1 MLPEKIPEL
10 IASRYRV
17 VHPIGEGNM
26 GTVYLVEHVYTGEEL
41 AMKVLQAHVGTNA
54 KLVKRFKR
62 EAWLPARIR
71 SDHVVRVIDADVAP
85 ELGNAPFLVME
96 LLRGSDLE
104 AYVQRMGKV
113 PASEV
118 VGIYWQV
125 ADALSKAHALGIVHR
140 DLKPENIFLHEHYDG
155 RVIVKVLDFGI
166 SKMAGDEGNIE
177 EARLTRTGAV
187 LGTPLYMPPEQAT
200 GDTPRVGPPAD
211 MWALG
216 LIAFRLLTGLVY
228 WKAHTMAELLVEIL
242 TRPMEAPSVR
252 DESLPK
258 AFDAWFLRSCDRDP
272 KKRFATVWDQV
283 KALAECLG
291 IGPPERA
298 ADVHRTVLTGQAPKA
313 DDPRRLTEHAETL
326 RPQHLPSTPSNPPP
340 PATMPSGAVPR
351 SERERTHTR
360 PSSRSRHHMKKVAE
374 AEAEKTKAK
383 AEAEAK
389 AQPGAV
395 TPIPGP
401 KGSEPLHVGIG
412 TVLRAD
418 SGTLLPEGERR
429 QLTIVSYELLPSTE
443 NTAKLDPQKLRDSI
457 KEYEEAFAQV
467 MKAYKGQTAQPLGEG
482 QIAYFGYPIARE
494 DDARRAV
501 SAALEVVETAQKLN
515 SRHDKPLLDV
525 RVGVHTGLVLT
536 WEIMEDQGQKPAAIA
551 GATPSMAW
559 RLANLTRR
567 NTVLISGTTYRLVRN
582 YYHCTGLG
590 IRTLK
595 GYPQPVETY
604 QVSDE
609 SGAKSRIE
617 GMTTGRL
624 TPMVGRDL
632 ELGLMLDRWAR
643 VEEGSG
649 QLLLISGEAGIGK
662 SRLTRVFRDRLEAS
676 PHTWVETRCLQDM
689 RDRQLFPIAGLVK
702 QLFVLVDRDSPED
715 KISKL
720 ERALTHYGYALPE
733 VMPLFGSLLGLPV
746 WHRYPPTTMP
756 ADDQR
761 AKLQEVLFTAI
772 ETLARKRPLVVMFAD
787 LHWADPATLAILGD
801 IVHDLPTVSAM
812 LLGTAR
818 PGFVPPWPARSHVS
832 TVTLSRL
839 TPKRVK
845 MMVEEITKG
854 KELPSEVFDQLVE
867 KTDGVPLFVE
877 EMTKM
882 LLESG
887 LLEERGGR
895 YELTG
900 PLPAFAIPAT
910 LRDSLMARLD
920 RLGSA
925 KRVAQLGA
933 ILGREFTYDLIE
945 AVSPIDPTS
954 LQREL
959 DRLVDADVL
968 YQRGRIPRATYTF
981 KYVLVQDTAYESLL
995 QNTRQAY
1002 HRKIAQVLLQRSMA
1016 ASQLGE
1022 TKGPPDAR
1030 ASRATSSN
1038 TPTPLSP
1045 NPLSDEPR
1053 PPQRDVKEVL
1063 RGLMKDQ
1070 PEGATPVN
1078 VKDLKKRPF

>member
-1 MLPEKIPEL
+1 
-10 IASRYRV
+10 
-17 VHPIGEGNM
+17 M

-41 AMKVLQAHVGTNA
+41 AMKVLQAHVGANA

-104 AYVQRMGKV
+104 AYVQRHQKV

-118 VGIYWQV
+118 VGIFWQV

-166 SKMAGDEGNIE
+166 SKMAGDDGNIE

-228 WKAHTMAELLVEIL
+228 WRAHTMAELLVEIL
-242 TRPMEAPSVR
+242 TRPMDAPSLR
-252 DESLPK
+252 DPSLP
-258 AFDAWFLRSCDRDP
+258 AEFDAWFLRSCDRDP
-272 KKRFATVWDQV
+272 KKRFPSVWEQI
-283 KALAECLG
+283 KALADSLG
-291 IGPPERA
+291 IGPPERGEGA
-298 ADVHRTVLTGQAPKA
+298 QRTVLTGFAPNA
-313 DDPRRLTEHAETL
+313 EDPFQTAETL
-326 RPQHLPSTPSNPPP
+326 RPQNLPSTPP
-340 PATMPSGAVPR
+340 PATMPSGALPR

-360 PSSRSRHHMKKVAE
+360 PSSRSRHNLKRAD
-374 AEAEKTKAK
+374 AEKQQTTADT
-383 AEAEAK
+383 
-389 AQPGAV
+389 QPRPQQG
-395 TPIPGP
+395 TPIVQIPAP
-401 KGSEPLHVGIG
+401 KGSEPYQIGGG
-412 TVLRAD
+412 TVLRAEPD
-418 SGTLLPEGERR
+418 TLLPEGERR
-429 QLTIVSYELLPSTE
+429 QLTILAYELLAAADHSSKP
-443 NTAKLDPQKLRDSI
+443 DPQKVREAMR
-457 KEYEEAFAQV
+457 EYEEAFAQV
-467 MKAYKGQTAQPLGEG
+467 VRSYKGQTAQPLGEG

-501 SAALEVVETAQKLN
+501 ATALELVETAQKLN
-515 SRHDKPLLDV
+515 SRQERPLLDV
-525 RVGVHTGLVLT
+525 RIGVHTGLVLT
-536 WEIMEDQGQKPAAIA
+536 WEITEDATQKPAAIA
-551 GATPSMAW
+551 GATPTMAW
-559 RLANLTRR
+559 RLSNLARR
-567 NTVLISGTTYRLVRN
+567 NAVLISGTTYRLVRN
-582 YYHCTGLG
+582 YYQSTSLG
-590 IRTLK
+590 VRTLK
-595 GYPQPVETY
+595 GYAQPIETY
-604 QVSDE
+604 QVCDE

-649 QLLLISGEAGIGK
+649 QLVLISGEAGIGK
-662 SRLTRVFRDRLEAS
+662 SRLTRVFRDRLESA
-676 PHTWVETRCLQDM
+676 PHVWIETRCLQDH
-689 RDRQLFPIAGLVK
+689 RDRELFPIAGLVS
-702 QLFVLVDRDSPED
+702 QLFVLVPRDTAEERV
-715 KISKL
+715 SKV
-720 ERALTHYGYALPE
+720 ERALMHYGYPLAE
-733 VMPLFGSLLGLPV
+733 VMPIFGALLGLPI
-746 WHRYPPTTMP
+746 WNRFAPTTLS
-756 ADDQR
+756 AEEQR
-761 AKLQEVLFTAI
+761 QKLQEVLFAAI
-772 ETLARKRPLVVMFAD
+772 DTLARRRPVVIMFAD
-787 LHWADPATLAILGD
+787 LHWADPATLEVLTEI
-801 IVHDLPTVSAM
+801 IHDLPTVSVL

-818 PGFVPPWPARSHVS
+818 PGFVPPWPTRSHVS

-854 KELPSEVFDQLVE
+854 KDLPQEVFDQLVE

-877 EMTKM
+877 EVTKM

-920 RLGSA
+920 RLGTA

-945 AVSPIDPTS
+945 AVSPLDQET

-959 DRLVDADVL
+959 DRLVEADVL

-995 QNTRQAY
+995 HNTRQAY
-1002 HRKIAQVLLQRSMA
+1002 HRKIAQVLLKRSMA
-1016 ASQLGE
+1016 ASQLGNADASKAQQDE
-1022 TKGPPDAR
+1022 DAR
-1030 ASRATSSN
+1030 DPKAGSSPDQTSEGAH
-1038 TPTPLSP
+1038 PSP
-1045 NPLSDEPR
+1045 VKDA
-1053 PPQRDVKEVL
+1053 RDAL
-1063 RGLMKDQ
+1063 RDLMKDKRSTFDKI
-1070 PEGATPVN
+1070 E
-1078 VKDLKKRPF
+1078 DLKKRPF

>member
-71 SDHVVRVIDADVAP
+71 SDHVVRVIDADVAA

-104 AYVQRMGKV
+104 AYVQRMQKV
-113 PASEV
+113 PAAEV

-166 SKMAGDEGNIE
+166 SKMAGDDGNIE

-216 LIAFRLLTGLVY
+216 LIAFRLLTGQVY

-252 DESLPK
+252 DESLPTS
-258 AFDAWFLRSCDRDP
+258 FDAWFLRSCDRDP
-272 KKRFATVWDQV
+272 KKRFPTVWDQV
-283 KALAECLG
+283 KALAESLG
-291 IGPPERA
+291 IGPPEKTEA
-298 ADVHRTVLTGQAPKA
+298 QRTMLTGQAPKVEG
-313 DDPRRLTEHAETL
+313 DPIRMTEHAETL
-326 RPQHLPSTPSNPPP
+326 RPQALPKTPSNPP
-340 PATMPSGAVPR
+340 PATMPSGALAR

-360 PSSRSRHHMKKVAE
+360 PSSRSRHNMKKVAE
-374 AEAEKTKAK
+374 AEAQAK

-389 AQPGAV
+389 AQPTAAA
-395 TPIPGP
+395 
-401 KGSEPLHVGIG
+401 KGSEPMQVGIG
-412 TVLRAD
+412 TVLRA
-418 SGTLLPEGERR
+418 GTDTLMPEGERR

-443 NTAKLDPQKLRDSI
+443 NASKLDPQKLRESM
-457 KEYEEAFAQV
+457 KEYEDAFAQV
-467 MKAYKGQTAQPLGEG
+467 MKGYKGQPAQPLGEG

-501 SAALEVVETAQKLN
+501 SAALELVETAQKLN

-536 WEIMEDQGQKPAAIA
+536 WEIVDDAATSKPAAIA
-551 GATPSMAW
+551 GATPTMAW
-559 RLANLTRR
+559 RLANLGRR

-582 YYHCTGLG
+582 YYQCASLGL
-590 IRTLK
+590 RTLK
-595 GYPQPVETY
+595 GYAQPVETY

-676 PHTWVETRCLQDM
+676 PHTWVETRCLQDQ
-689 RDRQLFPIAGLVK
+689 RDRSLFPIAGLVN
-702 QLFVLVDRDSPED
+702 QLFVLVPRDSPEE
-715 KISKL
+715 KISKI
-720 ERALTHYGYALPE
+720 ERALTHYGYPLPE
-733 VMPLFGSLLGLPV
+733 VMPIFGALLGLPV
-746 WHRYPPTTMP
+746 WHRYPPTAMSTE
-756 ADDQR
+756 DQR
-761 AKLQEVLFTAI
+761 TKLQEVLFSAI
-772 ETLARKRPLVVMFAD
+772 DSLARRRPLVIMFAD

-801 IVHDLPTVSAM
+801 IVHDLPTVSVM

-877 EMTKM
+877 EVTKM

-895 YELTG
+895 FELTG

-945 AVSPIDPTS
+945 AVSPIDPAT

-959 DRLVDADVL
+959 DRLVEADVL

-995 QNTRQAY
+995 HNTRQAY

-1016 ASQLGE
+1016 ASQLGDA
-1022 TKGPPDAR
+1022 KGNRDPS
-1030 ASRATSSN
+1030 ASGNQPSQAGSGEKKV
-1038 TPTPLSP
+1038 P
-1045 NPLSDEPR
+1045 SDDPR
-1053 PPQRDVKEVL
+1053 PPQKDVKEVL
-1063 RGLMKDQ
+1063 RGLMKDK
-1070 PEGATPVN
+1070 PEESPLGN

>member
-113 PASEV
+113 PAAEV

-125 ADALSKAHALGIVHR
+125 ADALNKAHALGIVHR

-252 DESLPK
+252 DASLPE

-283 KALAECLG
+283 KALAESLG
-291 IGPPERA
+291 IGPPEKPNEA
-298 ADVHRTVLTGQAPKA
+298 QRTMLTGQAPKVEG
-313 DDPRRLTEHAETL
+313 DPVRMTEHAETL
-326 RPQHLPSTPSNPPP
+326 RPQHLPQTPSNPPP
-340 PATMPSGAVPR
+340 PATMPSGGLAR

-360 PSSRSRHHMKKVAE
+360 PSSRSRHNMKKVAE
-374 AEAEKTKAK
+374 AEAQAK

-389 AQPGAV
+389 AQPGTV
-395 TPIPGP
+395 TPMPSP
-401 KGSEPLHVGIG
+401 KGSEPMQVGIG
-412 TVLRAD
+412 TVLRAGSD
-418 SGTLLPEGERR
+418 TLTPEGERR

-443 NTAKLDPQKLRDSI
+443 NASKLDPQKLRESM
-457 KEYEEAFAQV
+457 KEYEDAFAQV
-467 MKAYKGQTAQPLGEG
+467 MKGYKGQTAQPLSEG

-501 SAALEVVETAQKLN
+501 SAALELVETAQKLN

-536 WEIMEDQGQKPAAIA
+536 WEIIDDAVTKQAAIA
-551 GATPSMAW
+551 GATPTMAW
-559 RLANLTRR
+559 RLANLARR

-582 YYHCTGLG
+582 YYQCMGLG
-590 IRTLK
+590 LRTLK

-676 PHTWVETRCLQDM
+676 PHTWVETRCLQDQ
-689 RDRQLFPIAGLVK
+689 RDRPLFPIAGLVN
-702 QLFVLVDRDSPED
+702 QLFVLVPRDTPEE

-720 ERALTHYGYALPE
+720 ERALTHYGYQLPE
-733 VMPLFGSLLGLPV
+733 VMPLFGALLGLPV
-746 WHRYPPTTMP
+746 WHRYPPTAMP

-772 ETLARKRPLVVMFAD
+772 ESLARRRPVVIMFAD
-787 LHWADPATLAILGD
+787 LHWADPSTLAILGD

-877 EMTKM
+877 EVTKM

-895 YELTG
+895 YQLTG

-945 AVSPIDPTS
+945 AVSPIDPS
-954 LQREL
+954 ALQREL
-959 DRLVDADVL
+959 DRLVEADVL

-995 QNTRQAY
+995 HNTRQAY

-1016 ASQLGE
+1016 ASQLG
-1022 TKGPPDAR
+1022 DAKSR
-1030 ASRATSSN
+1030 EPSASGDKK
-1038 TPTPLSP
+1038 SP
-1045 NPLSDEPR
+1045 SDER
-1053 PPQRDVKEVL
+1053 PPQKDVKEVL
-1063 RGLMKDQ
+1063 RGLMKDK
-1070 PEGATPVN
+1070 PEDSPPGD

>member
-104 AYVQRMGKV
+104 AYVQRMQKV
-113 PASEV
+113 PAAEV

-252 DESLPK
+252 DPSLPPS
-258 AFDAWFLRSCDRDP
+258 FDAWFLRSCDRDP
-272 KKRFATVWDQV
+272 KKRFASVWDQV
-283 KALAECLG
+283 KALAEALG
-291 IGPPERA
+291 IGPPEKPNEA
-298 ADVHRTVLTGQAPKA
+298 HRTMLTGQAPQA
-313 DDPRRLTEHAETL
+313 PETIEHAETL
-326 RPQHLPSTPSNPPP
+326 RPQHLPNTPSNPPP
-340 PATMPSGAVPR
+340 PATMPSGALPR

-360 PSSRSRHHMKKVAE
+360 PSSRSRHNMKKAAE
-374 AEAEKTKAK
+374 AEAKA

-389 AQPGAV
+389 AQPGTV
-395 TPIPGP
+395 TPMPAP
-401 KGSEPLHVGIG
+401 KGSEPMHVGIG
-412 TVLRAD
+412 TVLRAGSD
-418 SGTLLPEGERR
+418 TLVPEGERR

-443 NTAKLDPQKLRDSI
+443 NASKLDPQKLRESM
-457 KEYEEAFAQV
+457 KEYEDAFAQV
-467 MKAYKGQTAQPLGEG
+467 MRGYKGQTAQPLGEG

-501 SAALEVVETAQKLN
+501 SAALELVETAQKLN

-536 WEIMEDQGQKPAAIA
+536 WEIIDEVASRPAAIA
-551 GATPSMAW
+551 GATPTMAW
-559 RLANLTRR
+559 RLANLARR

-582 YYHCTGLG
+582 YYQSQSLGL
-590 IRTLK
+590 RTLK

-662 SRLTRVFRDRLEAS
+662 SRLTRVFRDRLETS
-676 PHTWVETRCLQDM
+676 PHTWLETRCLQDQ
-689 RDRQLFPIAGLVK
+689 RDRPLFPIAGLVNH
-702 QLFVLVDRDSPED
+702 LFVLVPRDTPEE

-720 ERALTHYGYALPE
+720 ERALTHYGYPLPE
-733 VMPLFGSLLGLPV
+733 VMPIFGALLGLPV
-746 WHRYPPTTMP
+746 WHRYPPSTM
-756 ADDQR
+756 ATDDQR

-772 ETLARKRPLVVMFAD
+772 ETLARKRPVVIMFAD

-801 IVHDLPTVSAM
+801 IVHDLPTVSTM

-854 KELPSEVFDQLVE
+854 KELPQEVFDQLVE

-877 EMTKM
+877 EVTKM

-895 YELTG
+895 YVLTG

-933 ILGREFTYDLIE
+933 ILGREFTYDLME
-945 AVSPIDPTS
+945 AVSPIDPTT

-959 DRLVDADVL
+959 DRLVEADVL

-995 QNTRQAY
+995 HNTRQAY

-1016 ASQLGE
+1016 ASQLG
-1022 TKGPPDAR
+1022 DAKQSR
-1030 ASRATSSN
+1030 EAGASGKAPSQARSSDKTS
-1038 TPTPLSP
+1038 P
-1045 NPLSDEPR
+1045 SDEPHR
-1053 PPQRDVKEVL
+1053 PPQKDVKEVL
-1063 RGLMKDQ
+1063 RGLMKDN
-1070 PEGATPVN
+1070 PDDPLGN